1 MASSVTAQSVLENIS
16 VDHLECSICTNRFRQ
31 PKLLDCLHSFCLQ
44 CIQELRQSQDP
55 SGTKLTC
62 PLCRRETMLKGSGVA
77 DLPNN
82 FAFSALVEEVTMQEK
97 LLEGQG
103 SDIKCQA
110 CDEENQATSRCM
122 KCDHFLCQECQK
134 AHGRMTV
141 MKSHKIYTLTQLRSG
156 KIVYKSKL
164 RDEVPKCCKHPDQNL
179 NVYCNSCEQVICTT
193 CSVLYHAQHSLTGLP
208 EAVEKCKKKVTEMV
222 KKSESI
228 TTEFGTTIE
237 ETSKSCKEL
246 ETMFAKTQKKIS
258 KKAQQ
263 EIKKLQQ
270 EITKLKQEVAKI
282 QKEITKIQKEEKKL
296 LKETDMIYKDQLKAF
311 EAVHATNRKEVTQ
324 TEHKLEEVK
333 QLMNQASCY
342 EILELQ
348 QKLLHNLSELTGKQ
362 PEQVHDKLTFM
373 DFEEGERSLG
383 RLILEEEPQAAAK
396 QSLRPA
402 RSCVKEKW
410 ELKTEVKSFKRAF
423 IKHVAALSNKTILA
437 LSQTTPILAIVHGT
451 SNTLFTVAI
460 PNSHQQRIPIPQ
472 RLQING
478 LTNDMKCIAVSKD
491 NKLLALDGRLV
502 KVFNKQH
509 QLLHQFTPG
518 RGSDSKPTCLAV
530 DDSNLIAVGYEGMD
544 KISLHNPDGSLI
556 RRLPAPMI
564 NDYLTIYNY
573 HLIYTTRLTKRL
585 VCVDYYGASVFSVDM
600 TSNMQRDGLPSGV
613 CCDSDGSIYVAVVGR
628 YPTGDILH
636 YSPDGK
642 YIGCVIKDCGHPC
655 GMTFTSDGDLV
666 VAAEKSVQVYYR
678 M

>member
-1 MASSVTAQSVLENIS
+1 MASSVTAQSDLEKVS

-44 CIQELRQSQDP
+44 CLHDLRQSQDP

-62 PLCRRETMLKGSGVA
+62 PLCTHETMLKGSGVA

-103 SDIKCQA
+103 SKIKCQN
-110 CDEENQATSRCM
+110 CDEENQAVSRCM
-122 KCDHFLCQECQK
+122 DCDNFLCEECQK
-134 AHGRMTV
+134 AHARMAV
-141 MKSHKIYTLTQLRSG
+141 MKSHKIYTLAQFQSG
-156 KIVYKSKL
+156 EIVYKSKL
-164 RDEVPKCCKHPDQNL
+164 REEVPKCGKHPDQNL
-179 NVYCNSCEQVICTT
+179 NVYCNTCQQVICTT
-193 CSVLYHAQHSLTGLP
+193 CSVLDHAKHTLTGLP
-208 EAVEKCKKKVTEMV
+208 EAVEKCEKKVTEMV
-222 KKSESI
+222 RKSERRK
-228 TTEFGTTIE
+228 TELGTTIE
-237 ETSKSCKEL
+237 DTCKSCKEL

-263 EIKKLQQ
+263 KITKLQQ

-296 LKETDMIYKDQLKAF
+296 LKETDMIYKDKLKAF
-311 EAVHATNRKEVTQ
+311 EAVQATNRKEVTQ

-362 PEQVHDKLTFM
+362 PQQVPDKLTFM

-383 RLILEEEPQAAAK
+383 RLILKEEPKAAAK
-396 QSLRPA
+396 QSPRPA

-410 ELKTEVKSFKRAF
+410 KLKTEFKKIGLIIDSIF
-423 IKHVAALSNKTILA
+423 SCKLLVSALSNNEILA
-437 LSQTTPILAIVHGT
+437 LRRFFGISA
-451 SNTLFTVAI
+451 LFTVSM
-460 PNSHQQRIPIPQ
+460 PNGQHTPSPIPQ
-472 RLQING
+472 RLQISG
-478 LTNDMKCIAVSKD
+478 LTDDVRCIAVSRD
-491 NKLLALDGRLV
+491 DKLLAVDGQVV

-518 RGSDSKPTCLAV
+518 RGSDSQPTCLAV
-530 DDSNLIAVGYEGMD
+530 DDSNLIAVGYKE
-544 KISLHNPDGSLI
+544 KKEISLHNPDGSLI

-564 NDYLTIYNY
+564 GGYLTMYN
-573 HLIYTTRLTKRL
+573 HRLIYTNYGKKRL

-600 TSNMQRDGLPSGV
+600 TSNIQGGNWHPDGV
-613 CCDSDGSIYVAVVGR
+613 CCDSDGSIYVVVYG

-642 YIGCVIKDCGHPC
+642 YIGWVIKGCDDPR
-655 GMTFTSDGDLV
+655 GMTFTSGGELV
-666 VAAEKSVQVYYR
+666 VAAGDSVQVYHR
-678 M
+678 V

>member
-1 MASSVTAQSVLENIS
+1 MASNVTAQSVLEKIS

-44 CIQELRQSQDP
+44 CLHDLIQSQDP

-103 SDIKCQA
+103 SEIKCQA
-110 CDEENQATSRCM
+110 CDEENQAISRCM
-122 KCDHFLCQECQK
+122 DCDNFLCQECQR
-134 AHGRMTV
+134 AHERMTL
-141 MKSHKIYTLTQLRSG
+141 MKSHKIYTLAQLQSG
-156 KIVYKSKL
+156 QIVYKSKL

-193 CSVLYHAQHSLTGLP
+193 CSVLDHAKHSLTGLP

-222 KKSESI
+222 QKSESTKTELI
-228 TTEFGTTIE
+228 TTIKETT
-237 ETSKSCKEL
+237 KSRKDL
-246 ETMFAKTQKKIS
+246 DNMFANTHKKIS
-258 KKAQQ
+258 EKAQQ
-263 EIKKLQQ
+263 EITKIQ
-270 EITKLKQEVAKI
+270 EEVAKI
-282 QKEITKIQKEEKKL
+282 QKEEQK
-296 LKETDMIYKDQLKAF
+296 LKQETDRIYEDRVRTF
-311 EAVHATNRKEVTQ
+311 EAAQANNRKEVTQ

-362 PEQVHDKLTFM
+362 PQQVPDKLTFM
-373 DFEEGERSLG
+373 DFEEGKRSLG
-383 RLILEEEPQAAAK
+383 RLIVEEETKAAEK
-396 QSLRPA
+396 QSPRPG
-402 RSCVKEKW
+402 RSCVEEKW
-410 ELKTEVKSFKRAF
+410 ELKTNVKNFKLTFGF
-423 IKHVAALSNKTILA
+423 IAQGLSLSNDKI
-437 LSQTTPILAIVHGT
+437 IVLHVPKKYHGKGK
-451 SNTLFTVAI
+451 SGALFTTSI
-460 PNSHQQRIPIPQ
+460 PNSHQEQSPIPQ

-478 LTNDMKCIAVSKD
+478 LTDVGCIAVSKD
-491 NKLLALDGRLV
+491 DKLLALDGPVV

-518 RGSDSKPTCLAV
+518 RGSDTQPTCLAV
-530 DDSNLIAVGYEGMD
+530 DDSNLIAVGYKGKNE
-544 KISLHNPDGSLI
+544 ISLHNPDGSLI

-564 NDYLTIYNY
+564 EYYLTMYN
-573 HLIYTTRLTKRL
+573 HRLIYTNYGDRRL

-600 TSNMQRDGLPSGV
+600 ISSMQWGGFPTGV
-613 CCDSDGSIYVAVVGR
+613 CCDSDGSIYVAVDG

-642 YIGCVIKDCGHPC
+642 YIGWVIKGCGHPR
-655 GMTFTSDGDLV
+655 GITFTSGGDLV
-666 VAAEKSVQVYYR
+666 VAAGEFVQIYHRV
-678 M
+678 

>member
-1 MASSVTAQSVLENIS
+1 MASNVTVQSVLEKIS
-16 VDHLECSICTNRFRQ
+16 VDHLQCSICTNRFRQ

-44 CIQELRQSQDP
+44 CLQELRQRQDP

-62 PLCRRETMLKGSGVA
+62 PLCRCETMLKGSGVA

-82 FAFSALVEEVTMQEK
+82 FAFSAMVEEVTMQEK

-103 SDIKCQA
+103 SEIKCQA
-110 CDEENQATSRCM
+110 CDEENQAISRCM
-122 KCDHFLCQECQK
+122 NCDHFLCQECHK
-134 AHGRMTV
+134 AHGRMNLM
-141 MKSHKIYTLTQLRSG
+141 MKSHKMYTLAQLRSG
-156 KIVYKSKL
+156 EIVYKSKL
-164 RDEVPKCCKHPDQNL
+164 REQVPKCGKHPDQNL
-179 NVYCNSCEQVICTT
+179 NVYCNTCEQVICTT
-193 CSVLYHAQHSLTGLP
+193 CSVLDHAKHTLTGLP
-208 EAVEKCKKKVTEMV
+208 EAVEKCKKKITEMV
-222 KKSESI
+222 QNSERRK
-228 TTEFGTTIE
+228 TELGTTIE
-237 ETSKSCKEL
+237 DTCKSCKEL

-263 EIKKLQQ
+263 KITKLQQ

-296 LKETDMIYKDQLKAF
+296 LKETDMIYKDKLKAF
-311 EAVHATNRKEVTQ
+311 EAVQATNRKEVTQ

-348 QKLLHNLSELTGKQ
+348 QKLLHNLSELTGKHPQ
-362 PEQVHDKLTFM
+362 QVPDKLTFM

-383 RLILEEEPQAAAK
+383 RLILEEEPKAAAK
-396 QSLRPA
+396 QSPRPA

-410 ELKTEVKSFKRAF
+410 ELKTE
-423 IKHVAALSNKTILA
+423 IKNFELGNTVIRHVSVLSDNN
-437 LSQTTPILAIVHGT
+437 IVLT
-451 SNTLFTVAI
+451 NWNNTLFTVSLT
-460 PNSHQQRIPIPQ
+460 NSQHTPSPIPQ
-472 RLQING
+472 RLQISG
-478 LTNDMKCIAVSKD
+478 LAHVRCIAVSKD
-491 NKLLALDGRLV
+491 DKLLALDGPVV

-518 RGSDSKPTCLAV
+518 RGSASQPTCLAV
-530 DDSNLIAVGYEGMD
+530 DDSNLIAVGYEG
-544 KISLHNPDGSLI
+544 KKEISLHNPDGSLI
-556 RRLPAPMI
+556 RRLSAPMI
-564 NDYLTIYNY
+564 RGYLTMHN
-573 HLIYTTRLTKRL
+573 HRLINTNWFNKRL

-600 TSNMQRDGLPSGV
+600 TSNIQEDGCPNGV
-613 CCDSDGSIYVAVVGR
+613 CCDSDGSIYVAVYG

-642 YIGCVIKDCGHPC
+642 YIGCVIKGCGSPC
-655 GMTFTSDGDLV
+655 CITFTLDGDLV

-678 M
+678 V

>member
-1 MASSVTAQSVLENIS
+1 MASNVTAQSVLEKIR

-44 CIQELRQSQDP
+44 CLQELRQSQDP
-55 SGTKLTC
+55 SSTKLTC
-62 PLCRRETMLKGSGVA
+62 PLCRCETMLKGSGVA

-82 FAFSALVEEVTMQEK
+82 FAFSAMVEEVTMQEK

-103 SDIKCQA
+103 SEIKCQA
-110 CDEENQATSRCM
+110 CDEENQAISRCM
-122 KCDHFLCQECQK
+122 NCDHFLCQECHK
-134 AHGRMTV
+134 AHGRMNLM
-141 MKSHKIYTLTQLRSG
+141 MKSHKIYTLAQLRSG
-156 KIVYKSKL
+156 EIVYKSKL
-164 RDEVPKCCKHPDQNL
+164 REQVPKCGEHPDQNL
-179 NVYCNSCEQVICTT
+179 NVYCNTCEQVICTT
-193 CSVLYHAQHSLTGLP
+193 CSVLDHAKHTLTGLP

-222 KKSESI
+222 RKSERRK
-228 TTEFGTTIE
+228 TELGTTIE
-237 ETSKSCKEL
+237 DTCKSCKEL

-263 EIKKLQQ
+263 KITKLQQ

-296 LKETDMIYKDQLKAF
+296 LKETDMIYKDKLKAF
-311 EAVHATNRKEVTQ
+311 EAVQATNRKEVTQ

-362 PEQVHDKLTFM
+362 PQQVPDKLTFM

-383 RLILEEEPQAAAK
+383 RLILKEEPKAAAK
-396 QSLRPA
+396 QSSRPA
-402 RSCVKEKW
+402 RLLVKEKW
-410 ELKTEVKSFKRAF
+410 ELKTEIKNFELTDAF
-423 IKHVAALSNKTILA
+423 IANAAPCSENKILA
-437 LSQTTPILAIVHGT
+437 LASRGIFGKKIA
-451 SNTLFTVAI
+451 LFTVSL
-460 PNSHQQRIPIPQ
+460 PNSQHTPAPVPQ
-472 RLQING
+472 RLYING
-478 LTNDMKCIAVSKD
+478 LTENVTCIAVSKD
-491 NKLLALDGRLV
+491 DNLRVLTGPVV

-518 RGSDSKPTCLAV
+518 IGSDSQPTCLAL
-530 DDSNLIAVGYEGMD
+530 DDSNLIAVGYAGKNE
-544 KISLHNPDGSLI
+544 ISLHNPDGSLI

-564 NDYLTIYNY
+564 RGNLTMYNH
-573 HLIYTTRLTKRL
+573 HLIYTNLPKKRL
-585 VCVDYYGASVFSVDM
+585 VCVDYYGASVSSVDM
-600 TSNMQRDGLPSGV
+600 SSNMQWGGHPTGV
-613 CCDSDGSIYVAVVGR
+613 CCDSDGSIYVAVEG

-642 YIGCVIKDCGHPC
+642 YIECVIKGCSNPYGI
-655 GMTFTSDGDLV
+655 TFTSGGDLV
-666 VAAEKSVQVYYR
+666 VAAGESVKVYHR
-678 M
+678 V

>member
-1 MASSVTAQSVLENIS
+1 MASNVTVQSVLEKIS

-44 CIQELRQSQDP
+44 CLQELRQSQDP

-62 PLCRRETMLKGSGVA
+62 PLCRRETVLKGSGVA

-103 SDIKCQA
+103 SEIKCQA
-110 CDEENQATSRCM
+110 CDEENQAISRCM
-122 KCDHFLCQECQK
+122 DCDHFLCQECQK
-134 AHGRMTV
+134 AHGRMTLM
-141 MKSHKIYTLTQLRSG
+141 MKSHKICTLAQLQSG
-156 KIVYKSKL
+156 EIVYKSKL
-164 RDEVPKCCKHPDQNL
+164 REKVPKCGKHPDQNL

-193 CSVLYHAQHSLTGLP
+193 CSVLDHAKHSLTGLP
-208 EAVEKCKKKVTEMV
+208 EAVEKCKKRVTEMV
-222 KKSESI
+222 QKSERRKAELS
-228 TTEFGTTIE
+228 TTIK
-237 ETSKSCKEL
+237 ETSKSRKEL
-246 ETMFAKTQKKIS
+246 DAMFANTQKKIS

-263 EIKKLQQ
+263 EITKLQ
-270 EITKLKQEVAKI
+270 QEVAKI
-282 QKEITKIQKEEKKL
+282 QKEITKIQKEEQKL
-296 LKETDMIYKDQLKAF
+296 LKETDTIYKDKTIAF
-311 EAVHATNRKEVTQ
+311 EAVQATNRKEVTQ

-362 PEQVHDKLTFM
+362 PQQVPDKLTFM

-383 RLILEEEPQAAAK
+383 RLILKKEEPKAVAK
-396 QSLRPA
+396 QSPRPA
-402 RSCVKEKW
+402 RSCVKDKW
-410 ELKTEVKSFKRAF
+410 ELKTEVKSFDYERTL
-423 IKHVAALSNKTILA
+423 IKQVAALSNKTILA
-437 LSQTTPILAIVHGT
+437 LSQTPVIFTLLQGT
-451 SNTLFTVAI
+451 SNTLFTIAI
-460 PNSHQQRIPIPQ
+460 PNSHQQLIPIPQ
-472 RLQING
+472 QLQING
-478 LTNDMKCIAVSKD
+478 MKCIAASKD
-491 NKLLALDGRLV
+491 DKLLALDGRLV

-509 QLLHQFTPG
+509 QLLHQFTPR
-518 RGSDSKPTCLAV
+518 RGSDSQPTCLAV
-530 DDSNLIAVGYEGMD
+530 DDSNLIAVGYED
-544 KISLHNPDGSLI
+544 KKEISLHNPDGSLI

-564 NDYLTIYNY
+564 DDYLTMYNY

-600 TSNMQRDGLPSGV
+600 TSSIQGSWGPTGV
-613 CCDSDGSIYVAVVGR
+613 CCDSDGSIYVAVYG

-642 YIGCVIKDCGHPC
+642 YIGCAIKDCGHPC

-666 VAAEKSVQVYYR
+666 VAAVKSVQVYYR
-678 M
+678 V